1 MKQTVPMRWDLDS
14 LYPGGSRS
22 PKLMNFLTELQQSIE
37 NITNDIHKLQPYE
50 EVSTEP
56 LVQVFDEIQYVM
68 SGSFQVEE
76 FLICL
81 RAENTQD
88 DHVTKMIAESA
99 KTKADLEKMEVE
111 FDSLLASLSE
121 HAWNELLENT
131 EVRTYLFHL
140 KERRQRIEAKRP
152 HEIEKTIQSL
162 SVSGF
167 STWEDHYEQQL
178 SKLRVPVETAGKTEP
193 FSIGQAFS
201 EVLFSDEEERR
212 KTIIQ
217 SYNHVCASHADTFAS
232 ILNNISGF
240 RLDVYRERGWDN
252 VLKEALEQNRI
263 NEETV
268 DTMTAVVKENQ
279 HLLRDFLERKAQ
291 LARKETLTWYD
302 IPTSSFQ
309 SKQKISYAEAKD
321 IIVQQFHA
329 FSEKLGAFAEKAF
342 QEGWIEAEDRADKM
356 DGGFC
361 TSLPLAKESRI
372 FLSFRGHYQDVV
384 TIAHELGHAY
394 HNAILHEL
402 PYFARQKGTS
412 VAETASTFSEN
423 LVLDAAVNRATT
435 DQEKL
440 ALLEMKI
447 VAGSTYLG
455 MIPSMYEFEKEFY
468 KKRQNGYVGS
478 EEISTLMEKT
488 ETALYGDTV
497 GEHDR
502 YRWMTIPQFY
512 STEKPFYNIPYT
524 IGYLFSNGI
533 YTLSKQQGEGFARR
547 YDALLR
553 DTGRMTVEQLA
564 AAHLHQDLTD
574 KHFWEASIKP
584 VADAIEEYLELTNT
598 MV

>member
-268 DTMTAVVKENQ
+268 DTMTAVVKKTSTSFAISSKEKHNSPEKRHSHGTTSRPAVSNPSRKFLMQ
-279 HLLRDFLERKAQ
+279 KQKTSLSSSSMLSVKSWELLRKRPSKKDG
-291 LARKETLTWYD
+291 
-302 IPTSSFQ
+302 
-309 SKQKISYAEAKD
+309 SKQKTVPTKWMVDSVPPCHWPRKAGFFFPFEATIRMSSPLRTNSATP
-321 IIVQQFHA
+321 IITP
-329 FSEKLGAFAEKAF
+329 FSMSFP
-342 QEGWIEAEDRADKM
+342 
-356 DGGFC
+356 
-361 TSLPLAKESRI
+361 TSPGKKGQASR
-372 FLSFRGHYQDVV
+372 
-384 TIAHELGHAY
+384 
-394 HNAILHEL
+394 
-402 PYFARQKGTS
+402 
-412 VAETASTFSEN
+412 
-423 LVLDAAVNRATT
+423 
-435 DQEKL
+435 
-440 ALLEMKI
+440 
-447 VAGSTYLG
+447 
-455 MIPSMYEFEKEFY
+455 
-468 KKRQNGYVGS
+468 
-478 EEISTLMEKT
+478 
-488 ETALYGDTV
+488 
-497 GEHDR
+497 
-502 YRWMTIPQFY
+502 
-512 STEKPFYNIPYT
+512 
-524 IGYLFSNGI
+524 
-533 YTLSKQQGEGFARR
+533 RR
-547 YDALLR
+547 HLR
-553 DTGRMTVEQLA
+553 SRR
-564 AAHLHQDLTD
+564 
-574 KHFWEASIKP
+574 I
-584 VADAIEEYLELTNT
+584 
-598 MV
+598 